1 MNWPGVAAVILAAGV
16 AVCVIALAVGTAT
29 QSGPISQEDATLLS
43 TVLGA
48 AVGAV
53 ATFLGGRLFT
63 DEGATSS
70 RAGTEGPS
78 SSASTSPLPEERRP

>member
-1 MNWPGVAAVILAAGV
+1 MRNWPGLAALVLAMGV
-16 AVCVIALAVGTAT
+16 AICVIALAVGTAT

-53 ATFLGGRLFT
+53 ATYLGTHAHDGEPNGTPLANGPEGAST
-63 DEGATSS
+63 DETTG
-70 RAGTEGPS
+70 
-78 SSASTSPLPEERRP
+78 